1 MTGTRVIPSF
11 VGLYLSPSPF
21 VHSNLCVIQCFLWST
36 ALSHQQSLSLT
47 SRASSSANSGNVV
60 RFREGEASA
69 SASQKAWW
77 TFQLKCGFFQ
87 INPKS
92 FIIKCSVGDWVS
104 PLSVSKSPLSTNL
117 ENGSFLNFETV
128 SSYFQLLRPSESF
141 CFQHSDGFSFHLPA
155 SSWSYGSGLLSTL
168 QIFLGWIFEFR
179 ALFVKLKVMWSC
191 KYFFLLMK

>member
-11 VGLYLSPSPF
+11 VGLSLSPSPF
-21 VHSNLCVIQCFLWST
+21 VHSNLCVMQCFLWFT

-69 SASQKAWW
+69 LAAASQKAWW
-77 TFQLKCGFFQ
+77 TFQLKCVFFQ

-117 ENGSFLNFETV
+117 ENGSFLYFENV
-128 SSYFQLLRPSESF
+128 SSYFQLFRPSESF
-141 CFQHSDGFSFHLPA
+141 GFQHSDGLSFHLLA
-155 SSWSYGSGLLSTL
+155 SSWSYGSGCTARFKFSWGEFLSSEL
-168 QIFLGWIFEFR
+168 CL
-179 ALFVKLKVMWSC
+179 SN
-191 KYFFLLMK
+191 